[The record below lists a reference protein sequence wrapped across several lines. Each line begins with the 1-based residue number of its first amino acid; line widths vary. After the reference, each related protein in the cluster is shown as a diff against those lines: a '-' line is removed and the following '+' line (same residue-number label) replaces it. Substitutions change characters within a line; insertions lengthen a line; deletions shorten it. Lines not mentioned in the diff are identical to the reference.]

1 MEISDKEILDFVK
14 ENITIVK
21 DMTGHIEIEKVLCSI
36 IGDVRGDVDGNVC
49 GDVIGDVCGDV
60 RGNICGDVIGDVGG
74 SVIGAVFGDVVG
86 DVRGKKNPVEK
97 PADNTHDDD
106 EKPVGHD
113 REPWQS
119 RP

>member
-1 MEISDKEILDFVK
+1 MSSRWHGGKGSKSRTKDQKTYSDNWD
-14 ENITIVK
+14 NI
-21 DMTGHIEIEKVLCSI
+21 
-36 IGDVRGDVDGNVC
+36 
-49 GDVIGDVCGDV
+49 
-60 RGNICGDVIGDVGG
+60 
-74 SVIGAVFGDVVG
+74 F
-86 DVRGKKNPVEK
+86 GKKNPVEK